1 MKSQQP
7 GPRPSQRP
15 SRAPSAKPKQS
26 RGPLAIS
33 VGDPAGVGP
42 QIALAAAVDAAC
54 SGQSLVVYGDATRL
68 ALAMEAHAASGVR
81 VVRVAAEGPYT
92 LRTGTVALAD
102 AGPVSDACVALHGPS
117 AEGGAAQLRALDLAA
132 AAVREGHARALITGP
147 TSKEAATLSGA
158 AFMGQTEHLARL
170 CGLRD
175 DAVTMMFLGPTLR
188 LALVTTHVS
197 VARVAHEITEAR
209 VARAVTHLGEALL
222 QLRTANSKA
231 APTVVVAAL
240 NPHAGEHGMF
250 GDEDGRVIAPGA
262 ELAAAQPPFADGR
275 VRFLG
280 VRPAETALRQA
291 ALGKVDGVVCMMHDQ
306 ATIPSKLLD
315 WGKAV
320 NVTWGLPFLRASV
333 DHGVAYDAAARGD
346 ADPAGMLAAVALA
359 VRLTRG

>member
-1 MKSQQP
+1 MKSQKP
-7 GPRPSQRP
+7 SPRQSQRP
-15 SRAPSAKPKQS
+15 SPSPAAEPKPGRAP
-26 RGPLAIS
+26 LAVS

-42 QIALAAAVDAAC
+42 RIALAAAVDAAC
-54 SGQSLVVYGDATRL
+54 SGQSLVIYGDATRL
-68 ALAMEAHAASGVR
+68 AVALEEHTASGVR
-81 VVRVAAEGPYT
+81 VERVAAVGPYA

-102 AGPVSDACVALHGPS
+102 AGPVSDACVALHAPS

-132 AAVREGHARALITGP
+132 AAVRAGHARALVTGP

-158 AFMGQTEHLARL
+158 AFVGQTEHLARL

-197 VARVAHEITEAR
+197 VARVAGEITEAR
-209 VARAVTHLGEALL
+209 VARAMTHLGEALL
-222 QLRTANSKA
+222 HLRSGHKV

-240 NPHAGEHGMF
+240 NPHAGEHGLF
-250 GDEDGRVIAPGA
+250 GDEDTRVVVPGA
-262 ELAAAQPPFADGR
+262 ARAAALPPFADGR

-280 VRPAETALRQA
+280 VRPAEAALRQA
-291 ALGKVDGVVCMMHDQ
+291 AWGKVDGVVCMMHDQ

-333 DHGVAYDAAARGD
+333 DHGVAYDAAARGE

-359 VRLTRG
+359 VRLTRV